1 MTRTSLSELFESMY
15 HGKQKFSEFI
25 SEPIDNLYHRK
36 IIGPL
41 RNQREVLVPEKRL
54 RIYHSFLN
62 LFLIEFLP
70 INQRVVFSYRKGC
83 SAYDAVVK
91 HAKSKH
97 FFQTDISSFFSSI
110 NTNLVSKVITD
121 GEEFCPA
128 GDILDNLPRIINLIC
143 INDSLPMGFPCS
155 APMSNAVLLNF
166 DNALEQHC
174 IAHGLIYTRYSDD
187 IIISTENKES
197 LTDINIIVQSFL
209 TQHGATELKLNE
221 KKSKNFRV
229 GGKIVI
235 LGLMI
240 LPNGK
245 VTIDSKVKR
254 DVEALLHR
262 HSQGRE
268 AFLAA
273 IDKDEDRVKAKI
285 TGYLN
290 YINSVDQDYLGKLR
304 RDFGVTVIDTF
315 LHRPLPKRR
324 VKNEVEHQDN

>member
-1 MTRTSLSELFESMY
+1 MTRTSLSELFDSMY

-36 IIGPL
+36 IIGLP
-41 RNQREVLVPEKRL
+41 RNQREVLVPEKKL
-54 RIYHSFLN
+54 RVYHSFLN

-70 INQRVVFSYRKGC
+70 INQEVVFSYRKGC
-83 SAYDAVVK
+83 SAYDAVAK
-91 HAKSKH
+91 HANSKH

-110 NTNLVSKVITD
+110 KTNLVSKIIME

-128 GDILDNLPRIINLIC
+128 GDVLDNITRIIDLIC
-143 INDSLPMGFPCS
+143 VDDSLPMGFPCS

-174 IAHGLIYTRYSDD
+174 IAHGLLYTRYSDD
-187 IIISTENKES
+187 IIISAENKEN
-197 LTDINIIVQSFL
+197 LTDIKVVVQSLL
-209 TQHGATELKLNE
+209 TQHGAEELKLNE

-229 GGKIVI
+229 GGRIVI

-245 VTIDSKVKR
+245 VTVDSKVKR
-254 DVEALLHR
+254 DVEALLYR
-262 HSQGRE
+262 HSQGRA

-273 IDKDEDRVKAKI
+273 IEKDEDRGKAKI

-290 YINSVDQDYLGKLR
+290 YINSVDQEYLDKLR

-315 LHRPLPKRR
+315 LHRPLPKD
-324 VKNEVEHQDN
+324 KAQK

>member
-1 MTRTSLSELFESMY
+1 MTRTSLSELFDSMY

-25 SEPIDNLYHRK
+25 SEPIDSLFHRK
-36 IIGPL
+36 IIGLP

-54 RIYHSFLN
+54 RVYHSFLN

-70 INQRVVFSYRKGC
+70 INQEVVFSYRKGC
-83 SAYDAVVK
+83 SAYDAVAK
-91 HAKSKH
+91 HANSKY

-110 NTNLVSKVITD
+110 NTNLVSKVITE
-121 GEEFCPA
+121 GEKFCPA
-128 GDILDNLPRIINLIC
+128 GDVLENLPRIIDLIC
-143 INDSLPMGFPCS
+143 IDDSLPMGFPCS

-174 IAHGLIYTRYSDD
+174 MAHGLIYTRYSDD
-187 IIISTENKES
+187 IIISAEDKDG
-197 LTDINIIVQSFL
+197 LMDIKVVVQSLL
-209 TQHGATELKLNE
+209 TQHGAEGLKLNE

-254 DVEALLHR
+254 DIEVLLYR
-262 HSQGRE
+262 HSQGRA

-273 IDKDEDRVKAKI
+273 IEKDEDRVKAKI

-290 YINSVDQDYLGKLR
+290 YINSIDQEYLNKLR

-315 LHRPLPKRR
+315 LHRPLPKD
-324 VKNEVEHQDN
+324 KA

>member
-1 MTRTSLSELFESMY
+1 MTRTSLSELFDSMY

-25 SEPIDNLYHRK
+25 SEPIDNLFHRK
-36 IIGPL
+36 IIGLP

-54 RIYHSFLN
+54 RVYHSFLN

-70 INQRVVFSYRKGC
+70 INQEVVFSYRKGC
-83 SAYDAVVK
+83 SAYDAVAK
-91 HAKSKH
+91 HANSKH

-110 NTNLVSKVITD
+110 KTNLVSKVITE
-121 GEEFCPA
+121 GEKFCPA
-128 GDILDNLPRIINLIC
+128 GDVLENLPRIIDLIC
-143 INDSLPMGFPCS
+143 IDDSLPMGFPCS
-155 APMSNAVLLNF
+155 APMSNTVLLNF

-174 IAHGLIYTRYSDD
+174 MAHGLIYTRYSDD
-187 IIISTENKES
+187 IIISAEHKDS
-197 LTDINIIVQSFL
+197 LMDIKVVVQSLL
-209 TQHGATELKLNE
+209 TQHGAEGLKLND

-254 DVEALLHR
+254 DVEVLLYR
-262 HSQGRE
+262 HSQGRA

-273 IDKDEDRVKAKI
+273 IEKDEDRVKAKI

-290 YINSVDQDYLGKLR
+290 YINSVDQEYLDKLR

-315 LHRPLPKRR
+315 LHRPLPKD
-324 VKNEVEHQDN
+324 KA

>member
-1 MTRTSLSELFESMY
+1 MY

-25 SEPIDNLYHRK
+25 SEPVEGLYRRK
-36 IIGPL
+36 FIGPP
-41 RNQREVLVPEKRL
+41 RNQREVLVPEKKL

-62 LFLIEFLP
+62 LFVIEFLP
-70 INQRVVFSYRKGC
+70 INQEVVFSYRKGS

-110 NTNLVSKVITD
+110 NANLVGKVIAE

-128 GDILDNLPRIINLIC
+128 GDVLVNLKRIIDLIC
-143 INDSLPMGFPCS
+143 IDNSLPIGFPCS
-155 APMSNAVLLNF
+155 APMSNAVLLKF
-166 DNALEQHC
+166 DNALNQYC
-174 IAHGLIYTRYSDD
+174 AAHGLIYTRYSDD
-187 IIISTENKES
+187 IIISAEEKEG
-197 LTDINIIVQSFL
+197 LADIKSVVQNLL
-209 TQHGATELKLNE
+209 TQHGAAELKLNE
-221 KKSKNFRV
+221 RKSKNFRV

-245 VTIDSKVKR
+245 VTVDSKIKR
-254 DVEALLHR
+254 EVEVLLYR

-273 IDKDEDRVKAKI
+273 IEKEEDRVKAKI

-290 YINSVDQDYLGKLR
+290 YINSVDQDYLDKLR

-315 LHRPLPKRR
+315 LHRPLPKEKAQR
-324 VKNEVEHQDN
+324 

>member
-1 MTRTSLSELFESMY
+1 MTRTSLSELFDSMY

-36 IIGPL
+36 IIGLP
-41 RNQREVLVPEKRL
+41 RNQREVLVPEKKL
-54 RIYHSFLN
+54 RVYHSFLN

-70 INQRVVFSYRKGC
+70 INQKVVFSYRKGC
-83 SAYDAVVK
+83 NAYDAVAK

-110 NTNLVSKVITD
+110 NANLVSKAITE

-128 GDILDNLPRIINLIC
+128 RDVLDNLPRIIDLIC
-143 INDSLPMGFPCS
+143 IDDSLPIGFPCS

-174 IAHGLIYTRYSDD
+174 IAQGLIYTRYSDD
-187 IIISTENKES
+187 IIISAEKKES
-197 LTDINIIVQSFL
+197 LTDIKIIVQSLL
-209 TQHGATELKLNE
+209 TQHGSAELKLNE

-262 HSQGRE
+262 HSQGRA

-315 LHRPLPKRR
+315 LHRPLPK
-324 VKNEVEHQDN
+324 VKAQK

>member
-15 HGKQKFSEFI
+15 HGKHKFSDFM
-25 SEPIDNLYHRK
+25 SEPIDNLYRRK
-36 IIGPL
+36 IIGLP
-41 RNQREVLVPEKRL
+41 RNQREVLIPERSL

-70 INQRVVFSYRKGC
+70 INQEVVFSYRKGY
-83 SAYDAVVK
+83 SAYDAVAK

-97 FFQTDISSFFSSI
+97 FFQTDISSFFASI
-110 NTNLVSKVITD
+110 HTSLVSKAISA
-121 GEEFCPA
+121 GEKLCPA
-128 GDILDNLPRIINLIC
+128 EDVLDNLPRILDLIC

-155 APMSNAVLLNF
+155 APMSNAVLFEF

-174 IAHGLIYTRYSDD
+174 ITQGLIYTRYSDD
-187 IIISTENKES
+187 IIISTENKECLS
-197 LTDINIIVQSFL
+197 DIQMVVQSLL
-209 TQHGATELKLNE
+209 TQHGAADLKLNE

-245 VTIDSKVKR
+245 VTIDSKIKR
-254 DVEALLHR
+254 NVEALLHR

-273 IDKDEDRVKAKI
+273 IEKEEDRAKAKI

-290 YINSVDQDYLGKLR
+290 YINSVDQEYLSKLR
-304 RDFGVTVIDTF
+304 RDFGATVIDTF
-315 LHRPLPKRR
+315 LHRPLPKE
-324 VKNEVEHQDN
+324 KKKK

>member
-1 MTRTSLSELFESMY
+1 MY
-15 HGKQKFSEFI
+15 HGKLKYSEFI
-25 SEPIDNLYHRK
+25 TEPIDSLFHRK
-36 IIGPL
+36 TIGLP

-70 INQRVVFSYRKGC
+70 INKEVVFSYRKGC
-83 SAYDAVVK
+83 SAYDAVAR

-110 NTNLVSKVITD
+110 NTNLVSKVITE
-121 GEEFCPA
+121 GEKFCPA
-128 GDILDNLPRIINLIC
+128 GDVLENLPRIIELIC
-143 INDSLPMGFPCS
+143 IDDSLPMGFPCS

-174 IAHGLIYTRYSDD
+174 KTHGLKYTRYSDD
-187 IIISTENKES
+187 IIISAEHKDS
-197 LTDINIIVQSFL
+197 LIDIKVVVQRFL
-209 TQHGATELKLNE
+209 TQHGAEGLKLND

-229 GGKIVI
+229 GGKIVM

-245 VTIDSKVKR
+245 VTVDSKVKR
-254 DVEALLHR
+254 DIEVLLYR
-262 HSQGRE
+262 HSQGQA

-273 IDKDEDRVKAKI
+273 IEKDEDRVKARI

-290 YINSVDQDYLGKLR
+290 YINSVDQEYLDKLR

-315 LHRPLPKRR
+315 LHRPLPKD
-324 VKNEVEHQDN
+324 KA

>member
-1 MTRTSLSELFESMY
+1 MTRTSLSELFDSMY

-36 IIGPL
+36 IIGPP
-41 RNQREVLVPEKRL
+41 RNQREVMVPEKRL
-54 RIYHSFLN
+54 RVYHSFLN

-70 INQRVVFSYRKGC
+70 INQEVVFSYRKGC
-83 SAYDAVVK
+83 SAYDAVAK

-110 NTNLVSKVITD
+110 NTNLVGKAIAE

-128 GDILDNLPRIINLIC
+128 GDVLDNLPRIIDLIC
-143 INDSLPMGFPCS
+143 IDDSLPMGFPCS
-155 APMSNAVLLNF
+155 APMSNAVLLKF

-174 IAHGLIYTRYSDD
+174 IANGLIYTRYSDD
-187 IIISTENKES
+187 IIISSEKKES
-197 LTDINIIVQSFL
+197 LSEIKSVVQIL
-209 TQHGATELKLNE
+209 LNQHGDEKLKLNE

-229 GGKIVI
+229 GGRIVI

-245 VTIDSKVKR
+245 VTVDSKIKR
-254 DVEALLHR
+254 DVEALLYR
-262 HSQGRE
+262 HSQGQT

-273 IDKDEDRVKAKI
+273 IENDEDRGKAKI

-290 YINSVDQDYLGKLR
+290 YINSVDQEYLSKLR

-315 LHRPLPKRR
+315 LHRPLPKE
-324 VKNEVEHQDN
+324 KAKK